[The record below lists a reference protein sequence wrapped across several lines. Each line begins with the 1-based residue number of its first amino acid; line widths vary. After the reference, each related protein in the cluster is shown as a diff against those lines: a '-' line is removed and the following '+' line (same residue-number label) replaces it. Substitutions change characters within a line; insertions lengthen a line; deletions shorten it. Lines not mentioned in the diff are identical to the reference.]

1 MVGIIGKGCAG
12 ETHYV
17 FEIKQLLTGLLP
29 LIDDN
34 RAVDKVD
41 CYRGHIVNAAQI
53 RHQDIVDKDPDVV
66 VPGELIRN
74 GDLPLFIYY
83 IPAILLDK
91 PGGHVHPE
99 VVVDGGSNGGS
110 LIHQVI

>member
-1 MVGIIGKGCAG
+1 M
-12 ETHYV
+12 
-17 FEIKQLLTGLLP
+17 
-29 LIDDN
+29 
-34 RAVDKVD
+34 
-41 CYRGHIVNAAQI
+41 NAAQI

-74 GDLPLFIYY
+74 GDLPLFID

-110 LIHQVI
+110 RIHQVI